1 MKSEKPA
8 FTTVMALLT
17 LLAIPVRLAAQQ
29 QKVEHYRY
37 KLIDIGTLGG
47 PNSYVGALGGV
58 SQVLSDQ
65 GTVAG
70 CADTSTPDPN
80 YPNSP
85 ISPPG
90 PDPFIFHS
98 FQWRKGTL
106 TDLGA
111 LPGVNSS
118 CPLGISGSG
127 LIVGLSENGDIDP
140 LTGFPEVRA
149 TLWKDGEVID
159 LGTLGGY
166 ESVVVSAGNNRGQV
180 AGVATNAIP
189 DPFSGLGTQLRA
201 FLWQRGVMQ
210 DLGSLGGPDAFA
222 FDINE
227 RGQVVGCAFTNSTPP
242 NPTQD
247 PFLWE
252 NGRMTDLGTFG
263 GTYACAF
270 VINNQG
276 QVMGSSNLPGDQVMH
291 AFFWE
296 RGTLTDLGS
305 FGGNMVEPFWLNNIG
320 EVVGTA
326 EYPGN
331 TIRHGFLWK
340 KGVITDLGTL
350 YPGCGSSVTGSV
362 ALQVNSKTQIVGNSW
377 CDNTAAAGFLW
388 ENGGPMVDL
397 NSLIPP
403 NSGMQLLGAQNINER
418 GEITGSGILPNGDV
432 HVCLLIPCGENHGD
446 SECQDEG
453 AAAETQ
459 NHAAPGTQT
468 PTNVN
473 HGSLTPET
481 LAALRARMARRYHIH
496 GLGAPRY

>member
-377 CDNTAAAGFLW
+377 CDNTSAAFLW